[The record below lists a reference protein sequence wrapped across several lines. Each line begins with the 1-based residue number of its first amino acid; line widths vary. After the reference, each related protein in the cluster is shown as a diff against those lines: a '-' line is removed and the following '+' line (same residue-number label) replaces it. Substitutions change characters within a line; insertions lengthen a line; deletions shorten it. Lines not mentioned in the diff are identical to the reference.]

1 MVDNFFVNDIKT
13 AFIADKGYMTVVEV
27 RDKYVNL
34 TKTAEEKEKDRK
46 KLEQQEAERLE
57 KERQEREEQERR
69 ERGISLI
76 DYFNNYIES
85 RRDEVAAGQLTGKTF
100 SRYESARD
108 RLITYMEE
116 KYKVSD
122 MPLKHIDLFF
132 IKNFEIHVENLFNCN
147 EQMRLNK
154 LMKKMQIWIIKL

>member
-1 MVDNFFVNDIKT
+1 
-13 AFIADKGYMTVVEV
+13 MTVVEV

-100 SRYESARD
+100 P
-108 RLITYMEE
+108 
-116 KYKVSD
+116 V
-122 MPLKHIDLFF
+122 
-132 IKNFEIHVENLFNCN
+132 
-147 EQMRLNK
+147 MRVPATV
-154 LMKKMQIWIIKL
+154 